1 MSSLNSC
8 LVLSNLTKVSLNDGY
23 NNKVS
28 LGNLD
33 LWIVDGVVS
42 MAKNVQSNKFVSI
55 ADAQSLLSQVIFAC
69 NTFEGCEYP
78 ILVEELGG

>member
-8 LVLSNLTKVSLNDGY
+8 LVLSELTKVSLTDGL

-28 LGNLD
+28 LSNLD
-33 LWIVDGVVS
+33 LWIVDGIVS
-42 MAKNVQSNKFVSI
+42 MARNVQTNKFVSI
-55 ADAQSLLSQVIFAC
+55 ANAQSLLNQVMFAC

-78 ILVEELGG
+78 ILIEEVI